1 MKIKTKLLLAISAI
15 PVLIILIALITLF
28 QLNNLQNMNQKQ
40 LEFFDTIMLA
50 QSIQKDMKDEAVS
63 LRDVVIFQNPQLIEE
78 ERERL
83 EVLNTSVEM
92 KLQRLERQLDESE
105 LYDRFIELRMVRE
118 EFSSYKEEVLDLL
131 STGQQEEATQLI
143 NNNSKRIHENF
154 FHSIT
159 KIVEELEVSVKDSIT
174 DSSDQFE
181 DQLYTS
187 NIFAIIG
194 ILLIAGFIVKNVW
207 DISNRLNKVSKIM
220 SDVAS
225 GKGDLRTEL
234 EVTSADEI
242 GDVAKSFN
250 KMTFTLAEQ
259 LDKEQTLT
267 WTKTNIAQITTN
279 LSEKQDLESLSKTL
293 LSDLAPLLEIVHG
306 VLYVQDTQNN
316 EEGSSYRLLGTYALK
331 ERKHINNVVRK
342 GEGLIGQAVLEKEPI
357 IITDLP
363 SDYVRVQSGVG
374 AGKPLNLYV
383 LPILFEGEVKA
394 VLEVATFK
402 SFTVDQQNFV
412 EELLDGIGIIID
424 NIQGRLRLAYLLEEA
439 QTLTE
444 EVQAQSE
451 ELQSQQEELRQTN
464 EELEEQTQSLRASEE
479 KLQLQQE
486 ELEQT
491 NADLQEKALYLEEQ
505 NKKFEQ
511 KNREVEEARAQLEE
525 KASQLAK
532 TSKYKSEFLANMSH
546 ELRTPLNSLL
556 ILSKLLSDNTDGN
569 LSGKQKEYAKTI
581 HTAGRDLLM
590 LINDIL
596 DLSKI
601 EAGKMEVNYLQKNVK
616 EMLETIEQQFLPVA
630 TEKKLKFSIN
640 IGETVPS
647 TINTDEKK
655 LQQILK
661 NLLSNAFKFTEE
673 GSVTLQ
679 IDYDENKELFYFHVK
694 DTGIGINSEKQ
705 GIIFEAFHQG
715 DGTTSRKYGGTGLG
729 LSISRELASILGGEI
744 SVSSMENVGSTFTLT
759 IGNPNDLPKW
769 SDVKQGYE
777 EVAVTNEVIHPHKNT
792 KQVDS
797 VKVDSVKTEM
807 DEEIKRVLIIDDDPM
822 QRNSLME
829 LIGEH
834 NIIMKAV
841 ASGKEAM
848 EQIKKNHYDIL
859 ILDLGLP
866 DTSGFKLLESLANE
880 SGNEHQKIFIYTGRD
895 LTSKE
900 EIQLQRYADSII
912 VKDGYS
918 PERLKEEL
926 TLFLQ
931 TEQTEEEP
939 IIQET
944 VHTQLD
950 DIHVLI
956 VDDDVRNVFALSNA
970 LELYGMKVSFA
981 ENGREG
987 IEILKAS
994 HNIDIVLMDIM
1005 MPEMDG
1011 YEAIQLIRTDLRLDT
1026 PIIALT
1032 AKAMKE
1038 DRDKCIEVGASDYI
1052 VKPVLPDQL
1061 ISLMKVW
1068 LYRENS

>member
-1 MKIKTKLLLAISAI
+1 MNIKTRLLLAISAI
-15 PVLIILIALITLF
+15 PILIILIALITLF

-40 LEFFDTIMLA
+40 VEYFDTIMLA
-50 QSIQKDMKDEAVS
+50 QSIQRDMKDEAVS
-63 LRDVVIFQNPQLIEE
+63 LRGVVIFQNPQLIEE

-83 EVLNTSVEM
+83 DSLNTSAEM
-92 KLQRLERQLDESE
+92 KLQKLEKQLDESE
-105 LYDRFIELRMVRE
+105 LYESFIELRMVRE

-131 STGQQEEATQLI
+131 STGQQEEAIQLI
-143 NNNSKRIHENF
+143 NKDSKRIHENF

-220 SDVAS
+220 SDLAS

-316 EEGSSYRLLGTYALK
+316 EEGSAYRLLGTYALK

-342 GEGLIGQAVLEKEPI
+342 GEGLVGQAVLEKEPI
-357 IITDLP
+357 IITELP
-363 SDYVRVQSGVG
+363 SDYVRVQSGIG
-374 AGKPLNLYV
+374 AGKPLHLYV

-412 EELLDGIGIIID
+412 EELLAGIGIIID
-424 NIQGRLRLAYLLEEA
+424 NIQGRLRLAYSLEEA

-511 KNREVEEARAQLEE
+511 KNREVEEAKKQLEA

-601 EAGKMEVNYLQKNVK
+601 EAGKMEVNYLQKDVK
-616 EMLETIEQQFLPVA
+616 EMIETIEQQFLPVA
-630 TEKKLKFSIN
+630 TEKKLKFSIK
-640 IGETVPS
+640 IGETVPPAIS
-647 TINTDEKK
+647 TDEKK

-679 IDYDENKELFYFHVK
+679 IDYDQNKKLLYFHVK
-694 DTGIGINSEKQ
+694 DTGIGISPEKQ
-705 GIIFEAFHQG
+705 AIIFEAFHQG

-777 EVAVTNEVIHPHKNT
+777 EVAVTNEVIHHHKDTN
-792 KQVDS
+792 QVHTL
-797 VKVDSVKTEM
+797 KDSVKTEK

-912 VKDGYS
+912 IKDGYS
-918 PERLKEEL
+918 PDRLKEEL

-939 IIQET
+939 IVQET
-944 VHTQLD
+944 VHTHLD

-987 IEILKAS
+987 IEILKTS

-1038 DRDKCIEVGASDYI
+1038 DRDKCIAVGASDYI

-1068 LYRENS
+1068 LYREDS